1 MAVFAY
7 TVKDKSGKTIK
18 GFLEAESKEILIER
32 FHKEGYLIF
41 SVDET
46 KKKIKGHKKYG
57 RVKADELVVFSR
69 QFTTL
74 IESSVPAVE
83 ALGILKD
90 QVEKQYF
97 KDVIAQMLQDVKDGA
112 ALSSA
117 LSKHPRVFPE
127 IYISMVEAAE
137 ISGNLAEILERV
149 SVYLEKDSSLRKK
162 ISSALYYPIIIV
174 LMAAGITAFLMIK
187 VIPTFKNIFDMLGGQ
202 LPLPTRILIMTSSI
216 MSRKEFLIAV
226 PAFFMVSFMLFKK
239 YISTPGG
246 KRKYHQV
253 LVNLPVFGD
262 LIKKIAIA
270 RFSRTFA
277 TLVRSGVSIVR
288 CLDIVART
296 SGNKIIE
303 DAVVRSK
310 KFIQEGQTISMPLE
324 ETKIFP
330 PMVTKMI
337 YIGEKSGRL
346 EEMLSK
352 IAQFYEEQ
360 TEALIAGLASMI
372 EPIIIMFL
380 GIVVGGIVI
389 SLFLPIIK
397 ITQYLG
403 G

>member
-1 MAVFAY
+1 MKVFEY
-7 TVKDKSGKTIK
+7 TVKDKSGKIIK
-18 GFLEAESKEILIER
+18 GFFEAESKEMLIDH
-32 FHKEGYLIF
+32 FHKQGNIIF
-41 SVDET
+41 SVEET
-46 KKKIKGHKKYG
+46 RKKTKGLSKG
-57 RVKADELVVFSR
+57 RVKADDLVVFSR

-74 IESSVPAVE
+74 IESNVPAVE
-83 ALGILKD
+83 ALEILKE

-97 KDVIAQMLQDVKDGA
+97 KDVIGVMLQDVKEGA
-112 ALSSA
+112 SLSSA
-117 LSKHPRVFPE
+117 LSKHPKVFPE
-127 IYISMVEAAE
+127 IYVSMVEAAE
-137 ISGNLAEILERV
+137 ISGNLSEILERV
-149 SVYLEKDSSLRKK
+149 SVYLEKDSYLRKK
-162 ISSALYYPIIIV
+162 VASALCYPVIIV
-174 LMAAGITAFLMIK
+174 LMAVGITGFLMIK
-187 VIPTFKNIFDMLGGQ
+187 VIPTFKNIFEMLGGQ
-202 LPLPTRILIMTSSI
+202 LPLPTKILIMVSDI
-216 MSRKEFLIAV
+216 ISRKEVLLGAV
-226 PAFFMVSFMLFKK
+226 IFFVGGFFLFKK
-239 YISTPGG
+239 YTSTPNG
-246 KRKYHQV
+246 KRNYHN
-253 LVNLPVFGD
+253 LLIRLPVFGD

-288 CLDIVART
+288 CLDIVAKT
-296 SGNKIIE
+296 SGNKIVE
-303 DAVVRSK
+303 DAVLKSK
-310 KFIQEGQTISMPLE
+310 KFIQEGQSISMPLE

-360 TEALIAGLASMI
+360 TEALVSGLASMI
-372 EPIIIMFL
+372 EPIIILFL